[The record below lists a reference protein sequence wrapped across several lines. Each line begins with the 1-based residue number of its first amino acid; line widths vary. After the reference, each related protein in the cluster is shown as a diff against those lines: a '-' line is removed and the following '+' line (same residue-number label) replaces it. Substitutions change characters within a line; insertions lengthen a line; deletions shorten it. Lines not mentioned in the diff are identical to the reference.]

1 LKDRGIQER
10 LAFDSDRL
18 DMPPNTQPGAFT
30 DLVNRLYS
38 LLAERV
44 LTSNM
49 LQEQL
54 DLLQAQREG
63 DVDRWV
69 ELLHDA
75 DALKTMHRQT

>member
-1 LKDRGIQER
+1 
-10 LAFDSDRL
+10 
-18 DMPPNTQPGAFT
+18 MPPNTQPGAFT
-30 DLVNRLYS
+30 DLINHLYS

-44 LTSNM
+44 LTSHT

-54 DLLQAQREG
+54 DLLQAQREA

-75 DALKTMHRQT
+75 DALKTMHHRPA